1 MNLEVIKLLADSDA
15 FWNLSMLFLMVS
27 DYEKTK
33 VCFGQA
39 KDKKNTCIYIYSKV
53 HVHVFS

>member
-27 DYEKTK
+27 DYEKK
-33 VCFGQA
+33 
-39 KDKKNTCIYIYSKV
+39 I
-53 HVHVFS
+53 VFRAGKR